1 MKDITNAIL
10 DELDMMM
17 DNAYWFFNHNNVD
30 IVNAILEEIIM
41 DYDESMYLTAWY
53 LTNTN
58 KEYQMFN
65 DNFVKYVHNIE
76 MRYLMWKIYEG

>member
-10 DELDMMM
+10 DKLDEMM

-30 IVNAILEEIIM
+30 IVNAILDEIIM

-58 KEYQMFN
+58 KEYQIFN
-65 DNFVKYVHNIE
+65 DDFVKYVHNIE
-76 MRYLMWKIYEG
+76 MTYLMWKIYGG